1 MSAVQKIKVRRAT
14 VDDLPVMQELVTY
27 AYIQKGYLT
36 PLGDKITY
44 PDLTD
49 KRHVA
54 LVATHLNQVVGTITI
69 SFGGPDD
76 LPISDEFHEE
86 IHEVWHH
93 ANEKGN
99 LAYVG
104 RLAVLEGFRDEFVT
118 PLLFRRV
125 ALYCLLRRAK
135 AVLCIVNPKHK
146 GFYIRRGFE
155 SINARNSTEGL
166 LNAPAAF
173 LAFYREKVS
182 LISIFKK
189 WIGHKKTSDSSTQ
202 KPKAPVPSFEHSF
215 DPAPTSPLF

>member
-14 VDDLPVMQELVTY
+14 TSDLPVMQELVTY

-44 PDLTD
+44 PDLQD

-69 SFGGPDD
+69 SFGGPND
-76 LPISDEFHEE
+76 LPISDEFPEE
-86 IHEVWHH
+86 IHEAWNH
-93 ANEKGN
+93 AKQGH

-104 RLAVLEGFRDEFVT
+104 RLAVLEGFLGERVT
-118 PLLFRRV
+118 PLLFRSV
-125 ALYCLLRRAK
+125 ALYCLLRRVK
-135 AVLCIVNPKHK
+135 AVLCIINPKHED
-146 GFYIRRGFE
+146 FYTHRGFE
-155 SINARNSTEGL
+155 SISVRNSTEGL

-182 LISIFKK
+182 FFSILNE
-189 WIGHKKTSDSSTQ
+189 WILVRAST
-202 KPKAPVPSFEHSF
+202 KMRCYMFNVAFGY
-215 DPAPTSPLF
+215 

>member
-44 PDLTD
+44 PDLSD

-54 LVATHLNQVVGTITI
+54 LVATHHNQVVGTITV

-76 LPISDEFHEE
+76 LPISDEFPYE
-86 IHEVWHH
+86 IHEAWHH
-93 ANEKGN
+93 AKQGN

-146 GFYIRRGFE
+146 GFYLRRGFE
-155 SINARNSTEGL
+155 SINSRNSTEGL

-189 WIGHKKTSDSSTQ
+189 WIGQKKPADTSSL
-202 KPKAPVPSFEHSF
+202 PRP
-215 DPAPTSPLF
+215 PAPSYAPPFDHIPVSPLF